1 MAQAELAARKL
12 QRSQLLPPA
21 PCSLAVSVR
30 ARVAVGLRYNLTEAL
45 VEAGEAAAGLEVGS
59 RFAGTGL
66 QEALAYTAASAP
78 TAMAHLHSSRAPFQ
92 RIDVPV
98 GGVTLAP
105 PHKVEQLRRQSLPNA
120 TCECV
125 FYLKS

>member
-1 MAQAELAARKL
+1 MARAELAARKL

-66 QEALAYTAASAP
+66 
-78 TAMAHLHSSRAPFQ
+78 
-92 RIDVPV
+92 
-98 GGVTLAP
+98 
-105 PHKVEQLRRQSLPNA
+105 
-120 TCECV
+120 
-125 FYLKS
+125 